1 MRHGAGRA
9 EFVPDLVC
17 VFVVRGIGVVEV
29 GCPVLNGFHA
39 SHAFRVLIGEADF
52 RVVPS
57 TVPSKPTYLVLLPPS
72 EGKAEGGVTKI
83 AWKPSSGTFGRQLG
97 ERREE
102 IAQRLVRIKGGDAT
116 LLGVKGEH
124 LVRATSANRSLVGA
138 PTLPAWQRYTGVVWD
153 HLDIATLTAPQR
165 TRALNNIVIVSGLL
179 GLVRAADPVPDYRL
193 KMGARLTPFGNL
205 ARWWMPHISL
215 ALDAFAGSL
224 VVVDLLPQ
232 EHRGAL
238 DRSLSESPTWM
249 RVSLNE
255 RSGAA
260 GGHDAKAAKG
270 RLARHILQTCA
281 KGTDVAR
288 ALKAFRDPRF
298 VVEVD

>member
-1 MRHGAGRA
+1 M
-9 EFVPDLVC
+9 
-17 VFVVRGIGVVEV
+17 
-29 GCPVLNGFHA
+29 
-39 SHAFRVLIGEADF
+39 
-52 RVVPS
+52 PS
-57 TVPSKPTYLVLLPPS
+57 TATPRPTYVVLLPPS
-72 EGKAEGGVTKI
+72 EGKAEGGVAKV

-97 ERREE
+97 AHRDE
-102 IAQRLVRIKGGDAT
+102 IARRLAQIKGGDAK

-124 LVRATSANRSLVGA
+124 LVRATTANRSLRGA

-165 TRALNNIVIVSGLL
+165 TRALNSIVVVSGLL
-179 GLVRAADPVPDYRL
+179 GLVRASDPIPDYRL
-193 KMGARLTPFGNL
+193 KMGARLAPFGTL
-205 ARWWMPHISL
+205 AKWWMPQLSA
-215 ALDAFAGSL
+215 ALETFAGSA

-238 DRSLSESPTWM
+238 DRSLFESSRWL

-270 RLARHILQTCA
+270 RLARHLIQRCA
-281 KGTDVAR
+281 KGGDVER
-288 ALKAFRDPRF
+288 ALRAFRDPRF
-298 VVEVD
+298 VVAID